1 MYRFYYYVEPCPR
14 CKSRKTG
21 RYVKQPFT
29 GSGYQMEESLKAGEL
44 IRFLPF
50 EPKRNGYCVSCGYE
64 WHTRAKLRFW
74 PADKVRDE
82 QIARGTEQEY
92 ARFLQSNRENKGE
105 PMQSNPVQTR
115 EHDRMTLIDSRRKPV
130 VELIYLDEE
139 LLAGVMGQK

>member
-21 RYVKQPFT
+21 RYIKQPIT

-50 EPKRNGYCVSCGYE
+50 EPERNGYCVSCGYE

-74 PADKVRDE
+74 PSDKIRNE

-92 ARFLQSNRENKGE
+92 ARFLQNNRESRGE
-105 PMQSNPVQTR
+105 ATQTAPAKQH
-115 EHDRMTLIDSRRKPV
+115 EHGRMTLIDSRQKPV

-139 LLAGVMGQK
+139 LLATVMDQ